1 MKERKTVSE
10 IAKMYNV
17 TTMGV
22 RHWIK
27 KGLPYEIEK
36 VIGIKP
42 RMVIDPND
50 VEEFLNLGIK
60 STKEVR

>member
-1 MKERKTVSE
+1 MNKNLYTVAE
-10 IAKMYNV
+10 IAEQFGV
-17 TTMGV
+17 TTMAV

-42 RMVIDPND
+42 RMVIDP
-50 VEEFLNLGIK
+50 EEVKKFLGL
-60 STKEVR
+60 